1 MRVLGIETSCDET
14 AAAIVEDG
22 RRPDRPLLL
31 SGRGLSESGSCSG
44 HLSGAPARA
53 GTPRAHAEPGLSSAP
68 DESPGARDRMGPD
81 VRVLGIE
88 TSCDETAA
96 AIVEDGR
103 RPLADVVATQIEIHR
118 RWGGVVP
125 ELASRN
131 HVVQVMP
138 VVDEALSRAGLGP
151 EGIDAVAVTSGPG
164 LVGALLVGV
173 QAAKALA
180 LAWGKPLVRV
190 NHLEGHL
197 VAAFLAETPPT
208 FPFLGLVVS
217 GGHTSLYAARGFGD
231 YALLGQTRDDAAGEA
246 FDKGAKLLG
255 LPYPGGVAIDRLA
268 KEGDPAAIRFP
279 KAIVKGADLDFSF
292 SGLKTALL
300 HHVRKH
306 GVPAGQA
313 LADLCASYQ
322 EAIVRALVEKA
333 FRAARRLQFER
344 LVLSGGVAANSRLR
358 AATAAR
364 AAEYEG
370 MQVFLPPV
378 KLCTDNAAM
387 IAVAGTH
394 ALERGERSGPELNA
408 DPAWRL

>member
-14 AAAIVEDG
+14 AAAVVEDG
-22 RRPDRPLLL
+22 RRAL
-31 SGRGLSESGSCSG
+31 S
-44 HLSGAPARA
+44 
-53 GTPRAHAEPGLSSAP
+53 
-68 DESPGARDRMGPD
+68 D
-81 VRVLGIE
+81 VI
-88 TSCDETAA
+88 S
-96 AIVEDGR
+96 
-103 RPLADVVATQIEIHR
+103 TQIEIHR

-138 VVDEALSRAGLGP
+138 VVDEALARAGVGP
-151 EGIDAVAVTSGPG
+151 DALDGLAVTSGPG

-173 QAAKALA
+173 QAAKALS
-180 LAWGKPLVRV
+180 LAWDRPLVGV

-197 VAAFLAETPPT
+197 VAAFLSERPPS
-208 FPFLGLVVS
+208 FPYLGLVVS
-217 GGHTSLYAARGFGD
+217 GGHTSLYEARAFGD
-231 YALLGQTRDDAAGEA
+231 YRVLGQTRDDAAGEA

-268 KEGDPAAIRFP
+268 KGGDPAAIRFP
-279 KAIVKGADLDFSF
+279 KAVVKGSDLDFSF

-300 HHVRKH
+300 HHVKKH
-306 GVPAGQA
+306 GVPEGQG

-333 FRAARRLQFER
+333 FRAARRLQHPR
-344 LVLSGGVAANSRLR
+344 LVLAGGVAANSRLR
-358 AATAAR
+358 AAAAER

-370 MQVFLPPV
+370 MELFLPEV
-378 KLCTDNAAM
+378 RLCTDNAAM

-394 ALERGERSGPELNA
+394 ALLRGLRAGPALAA
-408 DPAWRL
+408 DPGWRL

>member
-1 MRVLGIETSCDET
+1 MKVLGIETSCDET
-14 AAAIVEDG
+14 AASVVEDG
-22 RRPDRPLLL
+22 RRVL
-31 SGRGLSESGSCSG
+31 S
-44 HLSGAPARA
+44 
-53 GTPRAHAEPGLSSAP
+53 
-68 DESPGARDRMGPD
+68 
-81 VRVLGIE
+81 
-88 TSCDETAA
+88 
-96 AIVEDGR
+96 
-103 RPLADVVATQIEIHR
+103 DVVSTQIDIHR

-131 HVVQVMP
+131 HVVQIMP
-138 VVDEALSRAGLGP
+138 VVDEALSRAGVAPSELDGL
-151 EGIDAVAVTSGPG
+151 AVTSGPG

-197 VAAFLAETPPT
+197 VAAFLGDDPPE
-208 FPFLGLVVS
+208 FPYLGLVVS
-217 GGHTSLYAARGFGD
+217 GGHTSLYLAEGFGR
-231 YALLGQTRDDAAGEA
+231 YRLLGQTRDDAAGEA

-268 KEGDPAAIRFP
+268 REGDPRAVRFP
-279 KAIVKGADLDFSF
+279 KAIVKGGPLEFSF

-300 HHVRKH
+300 HHVKRH
-306 GVPAGQA
+306 GVPEGRA

-322 EAIVRALVEKA
+322 EAIVAALVQKL
-333 FRAARRLQFER
+333 FRAARTLQLER
-344 LVLSGGVAANSRLR
+344 VVISGGVAANSRLR
-358 AATAAR
+358 AAVAER

-370 MQVFLPPV
+370 MRVLVPSV
-378 KLCTDNAAM
+378 RLCTDNAAM

-394 ALERGERSGPELNA
+394 ALLRGERDGPELNA